1 MKRCSNEIPVAGYQA
16 HDTARVDPGAEVGAG
31 TRIWHFSH
39 VMGGARIGRD
49 CMLAQNVFVAA
60 GAVIGDG
67 VKIQNNVSIYDGVT
81 LEDGVFC
88 GPSTVFTNVV
98 TPRSHVSRRHA
109 FAPTIVRQG
118 ATLGAN
124 STLLC
129 GIEIGRYAFVGA
141 GAVVTRDVP
150 AYALVVGNPARHVGW
165 ACACGER
172 LGPRRGPD
180 GAHVERTLRCGACAA
195 VYRADADGTR
205 LTPGH
210 PGEGVA

>member
-1 MKRCSNEIPVAGYQA
+1 MAPYQA
-16 HDTARVDPGAEVGAG
+16 HETSQVDPGAEIGAG

-39 VMGGARIGRD
+39 VMAGARIGRD

-60 GAVIGDG
+60 GVVIGDG
-67 VKIQNNVSIYDGVT
+67 VKIQNNVSIYEGVT

-98 TPRSHVSRRHA
+98 TPRSHVSRKHA
-109 FAPTIVRQG
+109 YARTLVRQG

-124 STLLC
+124 STLI
-129 GIEIGRYAFVGA
+129 GGVEIGRYAFVGA

-150 AYALVVGNPARHVGW
+150 PYALVVGNPARHVGW

-180 GAHVERTLRCGACAA
+180 GAHAERTLTCGGCRTA
-195 VYRADADGTR
+195 YRADADGAT
-205 LTPGH
+205 LTPR
-210 PGEGVA
+210 

>member
-1 MKRCSNEIPVAGYQA
+1 MDYYV
-16 HDTARVDPGAEVGAG
+16 HDTSRVDAGAEIGAG

-39 VMGGARIGRD
+39 VMAGARVGRD
-49 CMLAQNVFVAA
+49 CMLAQNVFVAG

-109 FAPTIVRQG
+109 YARTVVRQG

-129 GIEIGRYAFVGA
+129 GIDIGRYAFVGA

-150 AYALVVGNPARHVGW
+150 AHALVVGNPARHVGW

-172 LGPRRGPD
+172 LGPRRAPD
-180 GAHVERTLRCGACAA
+180 GAQGERTLTCAGCGS
-195 VYRADADGTR
+195 VYRADADGATLAR
-205 LTPGH
+205 C
-210 PGEGVA
+210 

>member
-1 MKRCSNEIPVAGYQA
+1 MPSYDVHE
-16 HDTARVDPGAEVGAG
+16 TSRVDPGAEIGPG

-39 VMGGARIGRD
+39 VMAGARIGRD
-49 CMLAQNVFVAA
+49 CMLAQNVFVA
-60 GAVIGDG
+60 GGVVMGDG
-67 VKIQNNVSIYDGVT
+67 VNIQNNVSIYDGVT

-109 FAPTIVRQG
+109 YARTRVRRG

-124 STLLC
+124 STLIG
-129 GIEIGRYAFVGA
+129 GIDIGAYAFVGA

-180 GAHVERTLRCGACAA
+180 GAHIERTLICSACAA
-195 VYRADADGTR
+195 AYRAEADGVT
-205 LTPGH
+205 LTPRQSSVGRS
-210 PGEGVA
+210 

>member
-1 MKRCSNEIPVAGYQA
+1 MADYTVHETS
-16 HDTARVDPGAEVGAG
+16 RVDPGAEIGAG

-39 VMGGARIGRD
+39 VMAGARIGRD

-60 GAVIGDG
+60 GVVIGDG
-67 VKIQNNVSIYDGVT
+67 VKIQNNVSLYDGVT

-98 TPRSHVSRRHA
+98 TPRSHVSRKHA
-109 FAPTIVRQG
+109 YARTLVRRG

-150 AYALVVGNPARHVGW
+150 PYALLVGNPARHVGW

-172 LGPRRGPD
+172 LGPRRSPD
-180 GAHVERTLRCGACAA
+180 GGHLERTLTCAQCGAA
-195 VYRADADGTR
+195 YRADPDGR
-205 LTPGH
+205 LSPL
-210 PGEGVA
+210 